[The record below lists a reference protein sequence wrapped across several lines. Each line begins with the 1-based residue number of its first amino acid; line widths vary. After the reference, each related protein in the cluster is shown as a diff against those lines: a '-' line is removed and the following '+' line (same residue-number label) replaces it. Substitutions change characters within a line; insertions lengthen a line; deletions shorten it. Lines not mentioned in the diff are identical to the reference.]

1 VAVFAML
8 HFRPPFGDRYD
19 IATKRGEAVSVVQ
32 TFTLIGVTVAE
43 ISVPEQRHR
52 KKELQQI

>member
-1 VAVFAML
+1 ML